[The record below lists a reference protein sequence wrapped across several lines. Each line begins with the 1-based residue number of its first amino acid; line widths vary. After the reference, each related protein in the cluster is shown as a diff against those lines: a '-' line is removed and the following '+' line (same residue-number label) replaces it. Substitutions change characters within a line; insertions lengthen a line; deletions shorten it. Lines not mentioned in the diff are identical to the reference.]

1 MKILE
6 KYYNKIYKHTNKL
19 LKKIFNL
26 NVEESMIELHDLK
39 KEIEG
44 KIQKPIGEITNEDLI
59 KNKLSLQFCKYRT
72 LDKILAVLSGAAFM
86 NVYCNNDIEEIT
98 DEN

>member
-6 KYYNKIYKHTNKL
+6 KYYNKIYRHTNKL

-26 NVEESMIELHDLK
+26 SVDESMVELYNLK
-39 KEIEG
+39 KEIQR
-44 KIQKPIGEITNEDLI
+44 KIEKPIEDITSEDLI
-59 KNKLSLQFCKYRT
+59 KNKLSLQYCKYRT
-72 LDKILAVLSGAAFM
+72 IDKILSVLSGVAFIST
-86 NVYCNNDIEEIT
+86 YCDNDIKEIT

>member
-6 KYYNKIYKHTNKL
+6 KYYNKIYRHTNKL

-26 NVEESMIELHDLK
+26 NVEESMIELHNLK
-39 KEIEG
+39 KEIQGE
-44 KIQKPIGEITNEDLI
+44 IEKPIEEITTEDLI
-59 KNKLSLQFCKYRT
+59 KNKLSFRYCKYRT
-72 LDKILAVLSGAAFM
+72 IDKILSVLSGAAFM
-86 NVYCNNDIEEIT
+86 STYYDNDVKEIT

>member
-6 KYYNKIYKHTNKL
+6 KYYNKIYRHTNKL

-26 NVEESMIELHDLK
+26 NVDESMIELHNLK

-44 KIQKPIGEITNEDLI
+44 KIKKPIEEITTEDLI
-59 KNKLSLQFCKYRT
+59 KNKLSLQYCKYRT
-72 LDKILAVLSGAAFM
+72 IDKILAVLSGAAFM
-86 NVYCNNDIEEIT
+86 NTYCDVDVKEIT

>member
-6 KYYNKIYKHTNKL
+6 KYYNKIYRHTNKL

-26 NVEESMIELHDLK
+26 NVEESMIELYNLK
-39 KEIEG
+39 KEIQRKVE
-44 KIQKPIGEITNEDLI
+44 KPIEEITTEDLI
-59 KNKLSLQFCKYRT
+59 KNKLSLQYCKYRT
-72 LDKILAVLSGAAFM
+72 IDKILSVLSGVAFM
-86 NVYCNNDIEEIT
+86 STYCDNDIKEIT

>member
-6 KYYNKIYKHTNKL
+6 KYYNKIYRHTNKL

-26 NVEESMIELHDLK
+26 SVDESMIELYNLK
-39 KEIEG
+39 KEIQG
-44 KIQKPIGEITNEDLI
+44 KIEKPIEEITTEDLI
-59 KNKLSLQFCKYRT
+59 NNKLSLQFCKYKT

-86 NVYCNNDIEEIT
+86 NTYCDVDIEEIT

>member
-26 NVEESMIELHDLK
+26 NVEESMVELHNLK

-44 KIQKPIGEITNEDLI
+44 KIKKPIEEITTEDLI
-59 KNKLSLQFCKYRT
+59 NNKLSLQFCKYRT
-72 LDKILAVLSGAAFM
+72 IDKIIAVLSGAAFI
-86 NVYCNNDIEEIT
+86 NVYCNNYIEEIKR
-98 DEN
+98 

>member
-6 KYYNKIYKHTNKL
+6 KYYNKIYRYTNKL

-26 NVEESMIELHDLK
+26 NVEESMIELYNLK
-39 KEIEG
+39 KEIQRKVE
-44 KIQKPIGEITNEDLI
+44 KPIEEITTEDLI
-59 KNKLSLQFCKYRT
+59 KNKLSLQYCKYRT
-72 LDKILAVLSGAAFM
+72 IDKILSVLSGAAFM
-86 NVYCNNDIEEIT
+86 STHCDNDIKEIT